1 MPTIFDT
8 LTLGATFV
16 LSVASCVT
24 AIAAWRSALNV
35 KKSLDLQER
44 REEEQKQREMIENQA
59 DKAVSQALKEQ
70 TPQRGL
76 WRRG

>member
-35 KKSLDLQER
+35 RKSLDLQER
-44 REEEQKQREMIENQA
+44 RDEEQKRRDEEQKQQEMMNYQVY
-59 DKAVSQALKEQ
+59 KTVSQALEEML
-70 TPQRGL
+70 G
-76 WRRG
+76 